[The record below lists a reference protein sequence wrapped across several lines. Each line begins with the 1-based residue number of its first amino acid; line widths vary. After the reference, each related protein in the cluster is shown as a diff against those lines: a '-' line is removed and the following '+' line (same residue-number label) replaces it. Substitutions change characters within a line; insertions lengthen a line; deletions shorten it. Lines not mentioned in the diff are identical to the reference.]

1 MIDLVDALLF
11 VVGMAFGIVF
21 GFYTGK
27 LIFHHLFRRYEAAI
41 TIENAAKFEG
51 VQQIVNYAFGFAL
64 ATMTIDPTLSIAFM
78 AVWLAFQTWL
88 ALRVFGF
95 PRPIHGFTYS
105 LIDTGA
111 DLIMGVTFGAG
122 AATFTLV
129 RMSFSSFRK

>member
-1 MIDLVDALLF
+1 MIDLVDVLIF

-27 LIFHHLFRRYEAAI
+27 LIFHHFFKRYENAI
-41 TIENAAKFEG
+41 TFESAAKFEG
-51 VQQIVNYAFGFAL
+51 VQQIVNYGFGFAL
-64 ATMTIDPTLSIAFM
+64 ATMTLDPTLSVAFM

-95 PRPIHGFTYS
+95 PKPIHGLTYS
-105 LIDTGA
+105 AIDTGA

-129 RMSFSSFRK
+129 RMSLLGV

>member
-1 MIDLVDALLF
+1 MITLVDALIF
-11 VVGMAFGIVF
+11 VVGMGFGIVF

-27 LIFHHLFRRYEAAI
+27 LIFRTFFKKYEAAI
-41 TIENAAKFEG
+41 TVENAAKFEG
-51 VQQIVNYAFGFAL
+51 VQQLVNYAFGFAL
-64 ATMTIDPTLSIAFM
+64 ATMTINPTLAVAFM

-95 PRPIHGFTYS
+95 PLPIHGFTYS

-129 RMSFSSFRK
+129 RMSLMGF

>member
-1 MIDLVDALLF
+1 MITLVDALIF
-11 VVGMAFGIVF
+11 VVGLAFGIVF

-27 LIFHHLFRRYEAAI
+27 LIFHHFFKRYEAAI
-41 TIENAAKFEG
+41 TMENAAKFES
-51 VQQIVNYAFGFAL
+51 VQQLVNYVFGFAL
-64 ATMTIDPTLSIAFM
+64 VTMTIDPIISIAFM

-95 PRPIHGFTYS
+95 PKPIHGFTYS

-122 AATFTLV
+122 AATFTLA
-129 RMSFSSFRK
+129 RMSLMGF